1 MKKSIDVLIIGGG
14 PAGAAAAIT
23 LSRYTDLSVALVE
36 RAEFDDYRAGESVSP
51 SIFPLLSYLGIE
63 REQLEEIHLPS
74 YGHAA
79 AWGSDQLIV
88 RDLLFSGQ
96 GNGLHLDRRQFDELL
111 LDEAQKHGTLLY
123 RPARIAEISKA
134 ENWEVKIKTTEEQI
148 ELSARYVIDCS
159 GKNALIVKQQQC
171 KVHKEDNLVALYGYY
186 ALDDEQIV
194 PHQTVL
200 ETTEHGW
207 YYLSPLPN
215 KKVAI
220 AFITDADILKA
231 LDLNNPNAWLDYGLK
246 TQHISTILSQLPD
259 PEAFRHYAINSK
271 VALIPG
277 SDNWIAAGDA
287 AACFDPIS
295 ALGIG
300 HAINS
305 GINSARVVEHYFSG
319 NHDTGKAYSR
329 FVLDHFGTYLD
340 MRKGYYASE
349 QRWAASPFWQRRAV
363 KVAQEN

>member
-1 MKKSIDVLIIGGG
+1 MVDVLIIGGG
-14 PAGAAAAIT
+14 PAGTAAAIT
-23 LSRYTDLSVALVE
+23 LSRYTALSVALVE
-36 RAEFDDYRAGESVSP
+36 KAEFDDYRAGESVSP
-51 SIFPLLSYLGIE
+51 SIFPLLSYLGLE
-63 REQLEEIHLPS
+63 RERLEQMHLPS

-79 AWGSDQLIV
+79 AWGSEQLIV

-96 GNGLHLDRRQFDELL
+96 GNGMHLDRQQFDELL
-111 LDEAQKHGTLLY
+111 IGEAQKHGTKLY
-123 RPARIAEISKA
+123 QPARITEIKKK
-134 ENWEVKIKTTEEQI
+134 ENWEVKIDMDESQI

-171 KVHKEDNLVALYGYY
+171 SVHKEDNLVALYGYY
-186 ALDDEQIV
+186 ALEDGHQV

-200 ETTEHGW
+200 ETTAHGW

-215 KKVAI
+215 RKVAI

-231 LDLNNPNAWLDYGLK
+231 LDLNNPDAWLDSGME
-246 TQHISTILSQLPD
+246 TQHISKTLSKLPK

-305 GINSARVVEHYFSG
+305 GISSARVAEHYFLG
-319 NHDTGKAYSR
+319 NHDVGKAYSR

-349 QRWAASPFWQRRAV
+349 KRWENAPFWQRRAARAV
-363 KVAQEN
+363 Q

>member
-51 SIFPLLSYLGIE
+51 SIFPLLSYLGVE
-63 REQLEEIHLPS
+63 REQLEQIHLPS

-79 AWGSDQLIV
+79 AWGSDQLVV

-111 LDEAQKHGTLLY
+111 LDEAKKYGTILY
-123 RPARIAEISKA
+123 RPAKIAEISKTA
-134 ENWEVKIKTTEEQI
+134 CWEVKIKMGEDEV

-159 GKNALIVKQQQC
+159 GKNALVVKQQHC

-186 ALDDEQIV
+186 ALNDEHLV

-207 YYLSPLPN
+207 YYLSPLPD

-231 LDLNNPNAWLDYGLK
+231 LDLNNPAAWLNYGLK
-246 TQHISTILSQLPD
+246 TQHISATLSQLPE

-277 SDNWIAAGDA
+277 NDNWIAAGDA

-305 GINSARVVEHYFSG
+305 GISSARVVEHYFSG
-319 NHDTGKAYSR
+319 NHDAGKTYSR
-329 FVLDHFGTYLD
+329 SVLDHFGTYLD

-349 QRWAASPFWQRRAV
+349 QRWEDALFWRRRGMV
-363 KVAQEN
+363 VD

>member
-1 MKKSIDVLIIGGG
+1 MKKHTDVLIIGGG
-14 PAGAAAAIT
+14 PAGTAAAIT
-23 LSRYTDLSVALVE
+23 LSRYTSLSVALVE

-63 REQLEEIHLPS
+63 REQLEQIHLPS

-111 LDEAQKHGTLLY
+111 IREAKKYGTLVY
-123 RPARIAEISKA
+123 RPARVTEINKT
-134 ENWEVKIKTTEEQI
+134 ENWELKIKTGEDQI

-159 GKNALIVKQQQC
+159 GKNGLIVKKQQC
-171 KVHKEDNLVALYGYY
+171 RVHKEDNLVALYGYY
-186 ALDDEQIV
+186 SLNDEHIL

-231 LDLNNPNAWLDYGLK
+231 LDLNNPDAWLEYGMK
-246 TQHISTILSQLPD
+246 TQHICTTLAQLSE

-305 GINSARVVEHYFSG
+305 GINSARVVEQYFSG
-319 NHDTGKAYSR
+319 NQEAGKAYSR

-349 QRWAASPFWQRRAV
+349 QRWRNSPFWQRRV
-363 KVAQEN
+363 VEHSK